1 MNPTVTI
8 PRRLTHGEELIVVRR
23 HEYERL
29 QRHLVEVENALAKI
43 RQGEKE
49 WQMGKTRIVKSLRE
63 LHH

>member
-1 MNPTVTI
+1 MNSVVTI

-29 QRHLVEVENALAKI
+29 QRHLVEVEDALTKI

-49 WQMGKTRIVKSLRE
+49 WRMGKTRSIKSLKE